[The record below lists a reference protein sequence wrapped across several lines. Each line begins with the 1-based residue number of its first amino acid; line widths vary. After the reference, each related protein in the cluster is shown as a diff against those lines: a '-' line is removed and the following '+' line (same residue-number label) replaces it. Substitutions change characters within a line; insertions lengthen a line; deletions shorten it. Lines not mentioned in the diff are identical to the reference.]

1 MALLGTLQVRL
12 GLETGT
18 FSGNLTKFSKDAKGI
33 TAGISKG
40 FSSMIPTKA
49 ILGGL
54 AGIASGLSA
63 ISFARVIQEA
73 NNLTDSLRDSSIRLG
88 IGVSDLQ
95 AFQLAAG
102 NAGIE
107 SGKLSDLLG
116 KLNKAS
122 GEIKLG
128 AGNEKTIEAFRA
140 IGLSVEDVRRS
151 NPAELFTRVI
161 EGLGGIQDPAAR
173 AATAMSIFGRSGQ
186 TALTLVADGAG
197 SLTAS
202 RKLLDDLGLSLSKIN
217 ADNVDAANDALGTL
231 GFLATAAKQKL
242 GAELA
247 PVITDLANRFLQA
260 GQSGVNMG
268 QQVSQAAQAMG
279 QIVNATV
286 VLGGS
291 LAAMF
296 NLFQAGFAA
305 AGAVITGFASDFVT
319 AIGTTAPNA
328 FNSLLEATE
337 NGLTRMK
344 QGFVNLSVTIANAF
358 VGAINAAISAIE
370 KLVNSTAEGINTVII
385 AANSIAGTSFGT
397 IGKAQFGRANE
408 FKGYSVA
415 DEVDIINGQIVPKKA
430 FDLGRVGTFGAEFA
444 DRQGSNSIGLTNE
457 ANRQLA
463 EYEQAIALA
472 AGAIDP
478 IFNPAESNG
487 LAAGL
492 QEATTYA
499 NELTGALGGSG
510 AGGGGG
516 TSGGTS
522 GGGVAGAMEDAAEKS
537 KDLGDS
543 IKLTGLE
550 VGNVWTDSMQTIGSA
565 IDQFVETGKLNFK
578 DLGNSI
584 LQSIAS
590 AAIKN
595 AINSLFSLTTGGS
608 SGSTGNLVG
617 SILKIFGGTTSFEG
631 GGYTG
636 AGPRSGGL
644 DGRGGM
650 LAMVHPNETVI
661 DHEKVR
667 GSRDRRGRGRDGVN
681 LTVPITLMP
690 GVSKQE
696 LAEILPLV
704 KRDII
709 QTIPALVTR
718 GGRYASAFGQ

>member
-1 MALLGTLQVRL
+1 MGFARGQSGRRMALLGTLQVRL

-40 FSSMIPTKA
+40 FASMIPTKA

-63 ISFARVIQEA
+63 ISFAGAIQEA

-95 AFQLAAG
+95 SFQLAAG

-107 SGKLSDLLG
+107 AGKLSDLLG

-260 GQSGVNMG
+260 GQSGQNLG
-268 QQVSQAAQAMG
+268 QQITTAANALG
-279 QIVNATV
+279 QIVNAA
-286 VLGGS
+286 
-291 LAAMF
+291 LAVGNTLSAVF
-296 NLFQAGFAA
+296 NLITAGFAG
-305 AGAVITGFASDFVT
+305 AGAAVLGFASDFVT

-328 FNSLLEATE
+328 FNSLLQATE
-337 NGLTRMK
+337 TGLTRMK
-344 QGFVNLSVTIANAF
+344 QGFADFATAAANLIV
-358 VGAINAAISAIE
+358 AAMNKGIEAVE
-370 KLVNSTAEGINTVII
+370 KLANSAAEGLNKLIT
-385 AANSIAGTSFGT
+385 AANSLAGTNFSPVSGVSL
-397 IGKAQFGRANE
+397 GRAGS
-408 FKGYSVA
+408 F
-415 DEVDIINGQIVPKKA
+415 DRFPVDGVS
-430 FDLGRVGTFGAEFA
+430 LGRVGTFGQGAA
-444 DRQGSNSIGLTNE
+444 DTLGSYSEGFGNE
-457 ANRQLA
+457 ARRQLLDA
-463 EYEQAIALA
+463 GTDIRQAANA
-472 AGAIDP
+472 AGAL
-478 IFNPAESNG
+478 FNPPDSNG

-516 TSGGTS
+516 TSG
-522 GGGVAGAMEDAAEKS
+522 VAGAMQDAADKS
-537 KDLGDS
+537 KELGES
-543 IKLTGLE
+543 MKLTGLE

-661 DHEKVR
+661 DHDKVR

-709 QTIPALVTR
+709 STIPALVTR